1 MFRTPISRF
10 ATLFRNPNPHKLL
23 PTDPIP
29 IITKKARIFGP
40 KQKLKM
46 PSQQILPI
54 TYHPPSSNPAATEKL
69 LVKSEEDPS
78 TRLLLFS
85 HFEDEEK
92 AAPLK
97 PLLPK
102 SASYTF
108 NTSTTASASA
118 ATAGSANNNQ
128 KRRRRTASD
137 NSLYSSSSNSSSE
150 EAAADS
156 HSIAGDVEHAA
167 AETYLITRLSL
178 KLLSY
183 LGVGYRWITR
193 FLALGC
199 YSFLLMPGFIQV
211 GYYYFFSKQ
220 VRRGIVYGDQ
230 PRNRLDLYLPKNS
243 DGPKPVIAFVTGG
256 AWIIGYKAWGS
267 LLGIQLSE
275 RDIIVACIDYRNFP
289 QGTIS
294 DMVQDASQGISFVC
308 NHIAEYG
315 GDPDRVYVMGQSAGA
330 HIGACSIV
338 DQAIKEL
345 GEGESTSWSVSQ
357 IKAYF
362 GLSGGYN
369 LFNLVDH
376 FHSRGLYRSIFL
388 GIMEGEHSLQRFS
401 PEVMIQDPN
410 VRSAASLLP
419 PIILFHGTADYSIPS
434 DASKNFAETL
444 RSLGVKAESILYE
457 GKTHT
462 DLFLQDPM
470 RGGKDEM
477 FEDLVAIIHEGDSE
491 ALAKDAVAPPRRRL
505 VPEFM
510 LKLAHKVSPF

>member
-10 ATLFRNPNPHKLL
+10 STLFRNPNPHNLL
-23 PTDPIP
+23 ITNPIP
-29 IITKKARIFGP
+29 IITKKARIFGA
-40 KQKLKM
+40 KQSLKM

-54 TYHPPSSNPAATEKL
+54 TYHPPSSNPSTTEKL
-69 LVKSEEDPS
+69 LLKSEEDPS
-78 TRLLLFS
+78 ARLLLFS

-92 AAPLK
+92 AAPLR

-108 NTSTTASASA
+108 NTTTTTTNG
-118 ATAGSANNNQ
+118 ATAAAPNGSANNNQ

-137 NSLYSSSSNSSSE
+137 NSLYSSSSGSSSE
-150 EAAADS
+150 EGADRQ
-156 HSIAGDVEHAA
+156 SIAGDVEHAA
-167 AETYLITRLSL
+167 AETYLVTRLSL

-193 FLALGC
+193 FMALGC

-243 DGPKPVIAFVTGG
+243 DGPKPVIAFITGG

-267 LLGIQLSE
+267 LLGQQLAE

-294 DMVQDASQGISFVC
+294 SMVQDASQGISFVC

-315 GDPDRVYVMGQSAGA
+315 GDPNRVYVMGQSAGA
-330 HIGACSIV
+330 HIGACAIV

-357 IKAYF
+357 INAYF

-369 LFNLVDH
+369 LFTLVDH

-388 GIMEGEHSLQRFS
+388 GIMEGEQSLQRFS
-401 PEVMIQDPN
+401 PEVMIQGAN

-444 RSLGVKAESILYE
+444 RSLGVKSESILYE

-470 RGGKDEM
+470 RGGRD
-477 FEDLVAIIHEGDSE
+477 AIIHEGDSD